1 MANFKRFLEELHR
14 STGLKFE
21 LTFDDDTIL
30 YSSGSMEEEC
40 RSFRVSLG
48 ERKGM
53 IKLPKAIESCAALLI
68 YTIENKY
75 KEFASLKEQIFID
88 IIENKQITFN
98 LDDKSF
104 SFIKKGSTL
113 FVIDINGSKKA
124 AINIIKQ
131 LYDKQKVLSFIY
143 NDYIIVYGVFDE
155 VVEHGES
162 IKESI
167 VSELYCR
174 CKICYSGIINEFK
187 DINAA
192 YEKAIEGMVLSKK
205 FKNKE
210 EIFRFD
216 RFELERIVYNIND
229 IVKQDIKNS
238 TSRIFDSFDNEVI
251 NTIEEFFKN
260 NLNLSDTSKKLYVH
274 RNTLIYRLD
283 KIAKETGLD
292 IRKFNDA
299 NLFKIAFL
307 IWKES
312 SR

>member
-1 MANFKRFLEELHR
+1 MVNLKRFLKELSK

-21 LTFDDDTIL
+21 LIFDDGTIV
-30 YSSGSMEEEC
+30 YSSENIGEEC
-40 RSFRVSLG
+40 RSYRISLG
-48 ERKGM
+48 EQRGFV
-53 IKLPKAIESCAALLI
+53 KLPKAFENCAALLI

-75 KEFASLKEQIFID
+75 KEAASLKEQLLID
-88 IIENKQITFN
+88 IIENKQFS

-104 SFIKKGSTL
+104 SFVDIGSTL
-113 FVIDINGSKKA
+113 FIVDINGNKQA
-124 AINIIKQ
+124 ALNIIRQ
-131 LYDKQKVLSFIY
+131 LYDKEQVLSLIY
-143 NDYIIVYGVFDE
+143 KDYIIVYGVFDE
-155 VVEHGES
+155 IIEHGES

-167 VSELYCR
+167 VSELYCK
-174 CKICYSGIINEFK
+174 CKICYSGIINEVK
-187 DINAA
+187 DIFNA
-192 YEKAIEGMVLSKK
+192 YQKTCEGMLLSKK

-216 RFELERIVYNIND
+216 RFELERIVYNVND
-229 IVKQDIKNS
+229 KVKEEIKNN
-238 TSRIFDSFDNEVI
+238 TSRIFDSFDSEII

-260 NLNLSDTSKKLYVH
+260 DLNLSDTSKKLYVH

-299 NLFKIAFL
+299 SLFKVAFL
-307 IWKES
+307 VWKES

>member
-1 MANFKRFLEELHR
+1 MENLKRFLKELNNN
-14 STGLKFE
+14 TGVKFQ
-21 LTFDDDTIL
+21 LVFDDGTTV
-30 YSSGSMEEEC
+30 YSSENMGDE
-40 RSFRVSLG
+40 FRAFRISLG
-48 ERKGM
+48 EQRGFVR
-53 IKLPKAIESCAALLI
+53 LPKSLESCAALLI

-75 KEFASLKEQIFID
+75 KESASLKEQLLID
-88 IIENKQITFN
+88 IIENKHFT

-104 SFIKKGSTL
+104 SFINRGSTL
-113 FVIDINGSKKA
+113 FIVDINGSKQA
-124 AINIIKQ
+124 ALNIIRQ
-131 LYDKQKVLSFIY
+131 LYDKEQVFSLIY
-143 NDYIIVYGVFDE
+143 KDYIIIYGVFDE
-155 VVEHGES
+155 IVEHGES

-167 VSELYCR
+167 VSELYCK
-174 CKICYSGIINEFK
+174 CKICYSGIINETK
-187 DINAA
+187 DLLFA
-192 YEKAIEGMVLSKK
+192 YEKTCEGMLLSKK

-216 RFELERIVYNIND
+216 RFELERIVYNVND
-229 IVKQDIKNS
+229 RVKEEIKSN
-238 TSRIFDSFDNEVI
+238 TLGIFDSFDSEII

-299 NLFKIAFL
+299 SLFKVAFL